1 MELHLKKRPENVII
15 ITGFPSVSLVGT
27 ITTKFLLDKL
37 DTEAIGHIDSEE
49 LIPVIA
55 VHKGD
60 VIRPLGIFYNKQY
73 NLVIVQALSGIMG
86 LEWQVAKMIE
96 KLASDL
102 KAKEIINIESTAGF
116 DGEISAYYYT
126 QNKERKKMFEKIK
139 LEEMKEG
146 IIMGPTGALL
156 LSEIKIPVSTIF
168 AKTHSNL
175 PDYEAAAKMVE
186 VLDRLLGMKVDFKP
200 LLEKAKKFE
209 SELKNLIEQASKKQ
223 KQRPSELSY
232 LG

>member
-1 MELHLKKRPENVII
+1 
-15 ITGFPSVSLVGT
+15 
-27 ITTKFLLDKL
+27 
-37 DTEAIGHIDSEE
+37 
-49 LIPVIA
+49 
-55 VHKGD
+55 
-60 VIRPLGIFYNKQY
+60 
-73 NLVIVQALSGIMG
+73 MG
-86 LEWQVAKMIE
+86 LEWQVAKIIE
-96 KLASDL
+96 KLSSEL

-116 DGEISAYYYT
+116 DGQISAYYYT
-126 QNKERKKMFEKIK
+126 RNKERRKQFEKIK

-156 LSEIKIPVSTIF
+156 LSENKIPMSTIF

-175 PDYEAAAKMVE
+175 PDYEAAAKIVE
-186 VLDRLLGMKVDFKP
+186 VLDRLLGMKIDYKP
-200 LLEKAKKFE
+200 LIEKAKKFE